1 MRLEGAAEVKPT
13 ALVATTYKWY
23 PTARLAVALAK
34 AGFQVEAVC
43 PSGHPMFKTSAVRER
58 HSYSVLS
65 PVRSFAAAIL
75 ATKPDLVIPG
85 DDIAVQH
92 LHRLHE
98 VKRSD
103 DGAGSSFCALLE
115 RSMGSAES
123 FPIVYSR
130 TAFMEVAREEGV
142 RVPDT
147 AGLSGVNELREW
159 VRQASLPA
167 VIKANGTSG
176 GIGVRIVQTREDA
189 EREFLRLQAPPALL
203 RALKRTLV
211 DQDAKLLGPSI
222 RRTPFRMSGQK
233 FVRGS
238 EATSAVACWKGKVVA
253 STHFEVVKKLDETGH
268 ATVIRRIENPEMTE
282 AAEKLVR
289 RLNLSGLC
297 GLDFMLEAGTRNA
310 YLIEINPRC
319 TQVGHLALGPGR
331 DIAAALRAA
340 VSEEKVEKTLSVTE
354 KDTIALFPQEWLR
367 DSASPYLRTAYHDVP
382 WDEPELIRACIRA
395 RKKRAPWRVQRSG
408 LRSMSAAGAPRA

>member
-1 MRLEGAAEVKPT
+1 LEGAAEVKPT
-13 ALVATTYKWY
+13 VLVATTYKWY

-34 AGFQVEAVC
+34 AGFQVEAVG
-43 PSGHPMFKTSAVRER
+43 PAGHPMFKTSAVRER
-58 HSYSVLS
+58 HGYSVFS
-65 PVRSFAAAIL
+65 PVRSFAAAIA
-75 ATKPDLVIPG
+75 ATKPELVIPG

-92 LHRLHE
+92 LHRLYE

-103 DGAGSSFCALLE
+103 EGRDSGFCALLE
-115 RSMGSAES
+115 QSMGSPES

-147 AGLSGVNELREW
+147 AALSTVNELRDW
-159 VRQASLPA
+159 IRQAGLPA

-176 GIGVRIVQTREDA
+176 GVGVRIVQTPENA

-222 RRTPFRMSGQK
+222 RRTPFRMSVQK

-253 STHFEVVKKLDETGH
+253 SSHFEVAKKLDATGH
-268 ATVIRRIENPEMTE
+268 ATVIRRIENPEMSE

-297 GLDFMLEAGTRNA
+297 GLDFMLETGTRQA
-310 YLIEINPRC
+310 YLIEINPRS
-319 TQVGHLALGPGR
+319 TQVGHLALGAGR
-331 DIAAALRAA
+331 DIPAALRAA
-340 VSEEKVEKTLSVTE
+340 VTGEKVEETLSVTD

-367 DSASPYLRTAYHDVP
+367 DSGSAYLRTAYHDVP
-382 WDEPELIRACIRA
+382 WDEPELIRACIRE
-395 RKKRAPWRVQRSG
+395 RKKRAPWRVQRRA
-408 LRSMSAAGAPRA
+408 LRNLSAAGAPRA